1 MTQITNSDALCME
14 KSPHDERDLL
24 FDQVCTSHPP
34 LPKTFSLKEDMF
46 PVRNQGPQGS
56 CVAQTLAAIQEH
68 NNQKDILLEGYLS
81 PQFIYDCRPKNK
93 RGMNCRNAMK
103 FLHQHGVC
111 LEATYPYRAGNDT
124 PPRGLKK
131 IKGFIKDEAKV
142 YRIANYAQVLTVYDL
157 KNAIYLHGPCLIS
170 VPVYGKI
177 VSRTSSG
184 KPSYRVDNDMWKKK
198 DGYVKIGG
206 HAMTVIGWDLNGF
219 IIRNSWGDKWGRR
232 GHCTFPFTA
241 WGRQYEVWSAVD
253 HVEGMPEK
261 KDGILDKIKK
271 CMDKTRWR

>member
-1 MTQITNSDALCME
+1 M
-14 KSPHDERDLL
+14 
-24 FDQVCTSHPP
+24 
-34 LPKTFSLKEDMF
+34 
-46 PVRNQGPQGS
+46 
-56 CVAQTLAAIQEH
+56 
-68 NNQKDILLEGYLS
+68 
-81 PQFIYDCRPKNK
+81 
-93 RGMNCRNAMK
+93 
-103 FLHQHGVC
+103 
-111 LEATYPYRAGNDT
+111 
-124 PPRGLKK
+124 
-131 IKGFIKDEAKV
+131 
-142 YRIANYAQVLTVYDL
+142 LTVYDL

-177 VSRTSSG
+177 VSLNGNG

-206 HAMTVIGWDLNGF
+206 HAMTVIGWDLHGF

-232 GHCTFPFTA
+232 GHCTFPFDA